1 MFVLRSTM
9 RAVAADREAVVMAYR
24 RLQRDW
30 NDLVQR
36 VNALGGEQFL
46 QRGEARL
53 VHVQLDD
60 EDIKRLL
67 MLCHPDKHGGK
78 KMAEEM
84 TQKLLAL
91 RQR

>member
-1 MFVLRSTM
+1 MFVLRSTHNSL
-9 RAVAADREAVVMAYR
+9 RADREALVMAYR
-24 RLQRDW
+24 SLQRDW
-30 NDLVQR
+30 NELVQR
-36 VNALGGEQFL
+36 VNALGGEEFL
-46 QRGEARL
+46 QSGEARL
-53 VHVQLDD
+53 SHAALTD